1 MYHVKN
7 DNRSQTSANAIYE
20 ALLKLLKSNSFDTI
34 TVSSI
39 CEVSNISRATFYRNF
54 DILED
59 VLAWYGDLLIR
70 KLIANYFKLPNN
82 ERPTFSNYA
91 LGLAF
96 DDVEYIEVLSK
107 TNKMHL
113 IEPYVLTVL
122 ESVPLTYDINESPY
136 IKYAIHA
143 KVAAFFSIINCWIV
157 SGKKESIEELQNNL
171 YEIYKYIH
179 TIDVQS

>member
-1 MYHVKN
+1 MHHVKN
-7 DNRSQTSANAIYE
+7 DKRSQTSANAIYG

-39 CEVSNISRATFYRNF
+39 CEESNISRATFYRNF

-70 KLIANYFKLPNN
+70 KLIANYLKLPNN
-82 ERPTFSNYA
+82 ERPAFTNYA
-91 LGLAF
+91 LGFAF
-96 DDVEYIEVLSK
+96 DEVEYIEILSK

-143 KVAAFFSIINCWIV
+143 KVGAFFSIINCWIRT
-157 SGKKESIEELQNNL
+157 GKKESADELKDNLSEIGKYLHHIDIQN
-171 YEIYKYIH
+171 
-179 TIDVQS
+179 

>member
-1 MYHVKN
+1 MHHVKN
-7 DNRSQTSANAIYE
+7 DKRSQTSANAIYE

-39 CEVSNISRATFYRNF
+39 CEKSNISRATFYRNF

-70 KLIANYFKLPNN
+70 KLIENYLKLPNN
-82 ERPTFSNYA
+82 ERPTFTNYA
-91 LGLAF
+91 LGFAF
-96 DDVEYIEVLSK
+96 DEVEYIEILSK

-113 IEPYVLTVL
+113 IEPYVLTVI
-122 ESVPLTYDINESPY
+122 ETMPLTYDINESPY

-143 KVAAFFSIINCWIV
+143 KVGAFFNIINCWI
-157 SGKKESIEELQNNL
+157 STGKKETIEDLKNNQNKIGEFFHL
-171 YEIYKYIH
+171 
-179 TIDVQS
+179 IDIKN

>member
-1 MYHVKN
+1 MHHVKN
-7 DNRSQTSANAIYE
+7 DKRSQTSANAIYE

-39 CEVSNISRATFYRNF
+39 CEESNISRATFYRNF

-82 ERPTFSNYA
+82 ARPAFTNYA

-96 DDVEYIEVLSK
+96 DEVEYIEVLSK

-122 ESVPLTYDINESPY
+122 KSVPLTYDINESPY